1 MGEKQDS
8 RKWNELSAEE
18 QEARRKA
25 YSCKSIKK
33 ATQDFVATIM
43 NKHDET
49 PAIPTGFSILDGP
62 EALDG
67 GLYPG
72 LYIIGAM
79 PSAGKTAFVEQIVD
93 HIAAAGNDV
102 LFFSL
107 EMSTFELIARSIS
120 RKTYEIAKINVESE
134 RRPKEYLKCARKT
147 RDLMRL
153 ERFLDFSV
161 DELEIMNAAQ
171 VEYRDTSAPN
181 LYIFEADG
189 QIGVDYVRQQVEEH
203 YNSTGRRAVI
213 VIDYIQLLKP
223 ADVRAT
229 DKQNM
234 DFNMLTLKQISR
246 DFKAPLIGISSYS
259 RTGYEGEARMQS
271 ARDSSSIEY
280 SCDVMLGIHYK
291 GAEDKENFDIDE
303 AKNKEV
309 REIVISVLKN
319 RNGVTGTKI
328 LFEYISK
335 YNYFRNMYIYQEKKN
350 GKKEG
355 RAKAIKNAL

>member
-1 MGEKQDS
+1 MEEKKDS
-8 RKWNELSAEE
+8 RKWNELNAAE
-18 QEARRKA
+18 QESRRKA
-25 YSCKSIKK
+25 YSSKSIEK
-33 ATQDFVATIM
+33 ATTEFLENVS
-43 NKHDET
+43 NKYVET

-79 PSAGKTAFVEQIVD
+79 PSAGKTTFVEQIAD
-93 HIAAAGNDV
+93 YIAAAGNDV

-120 RKTYEIAKINVESE
+120 RKTYEIAKMNVESE
-134 RRPKEYLKCARKT
+134 KRPKDYLKCARKT
-147 RDLMRL
+147 RDLMR
-153 ERFLDFSV
+153 FDCVIDFSF
-161 DELEIMNAAQ
+161 DELEIMSAAQ
-171 VEYRDTSAPN
+171 VEYRDTSAKN
-181 LYIFEADG
+181 IYIFEADG
-189 QIGVDYVRQQVEEH
+189 QIGVDYIRQQVEEH
-203 YNSTGRRAVI
+203 FENTGRRAVI

-223 ADVRAT
+223 ADVRGT

-234 DFNMLTLKQISR
+234 DFNMLALKQISR
-246 DFKAPLIGISSYS
+246 DFRAPLIGISSYS

-291 GAEDKENFDIDE
+291 GAEDKENFNIDE
-303 AKNKEV
+303 AKNQDV
-309 REIVISVLKN
+309 REVVISVLKN

-328 LFEYISK
+328 LFEYIAK
-335 YNYFRNMYIYQEKKN
+335 YNYFRNMYIYKENKN
-350 GKKEG
+350 SGKGGKA
-355 RAKAIKNAL
+355 RAIKNAL